1 MPPTCLS
8 GHVGASHGIYV
19 LIGDGAGCCV
29 SSMTPFLQRLFDED
43 SCEHYLEYTLIAILV
58 ALAAFIAVHGLGNVI
73 SSELNTVANS
83 F

>member
-1 MPPTCLS
+1 
-8 GHVGASHGIYV
+8 
-19 LIGDGAGCCV
+19 
-29 SSMTPFLQRLFDED
+29 MTPFLQRLFDED